1 MKKIVYGLTIF
12 MFLSLLLFS
21 FIKNTGIKKSEMAV
35 IAYYAGDSKKIDLYP
50 VSKLTHIIYS
60 FCHLDGNRLK
70 VDNEADS
77 VTISKLVSLKKVNPK
92 LKVLLSLGGWGGCK
106 NCSPVFSTEEGRNA
120 FARSVKEVNDYFHTD
135 GIDLDWEYP
144 AIEGYPGH
152 AFKVEDRSNFTALV
166 KTLRKI
172 LGNRHEITFAAGG
185 FTKFLEQSIEWKEVM
200 AVVDYVN
207 LMTYDLVNGNSKMTG
222 HHTPLYSTLQQKESA
237 DNAIR
242 YLRSIGVPVNKIVIG
257 AAFYARTWEN
267 VDSTANGLYQS
278 GNFKHFVPYRQFDT
292 RLKEEDGFVFYR
304 DTVAKAPYAYN
315 PKTATYATFDDPVSI
330 LEKTRYVKQN
340 GLKGIMFL
348 AVSQLISMITL
359 LSLTIVSQWSEL
371 ACNLSQA
378 SRLIIIISLLMLQLA
393 KEIIMLEY
401 ISWMEPLV

>member
-330 LEKTRYVKQN
+330 LEKSRYVKQN
-340 GLKGIMFL
+340 GLKGIMFWEL
-348 AVSQLISMITL
+348 GLDRQSKGL
-359 LSLTIVSQWSEL
+359 LDVIDHVKNE
-371 ACNLSQA
+371 N
-378 SRLIIIISLLMLQLA
+378 
-393 KEIIMLEY
+393 
-401 ISWMEPLV
+401 